1 MRIRTA
7 GLFAATM
14 FITVCL
20 SASLPA
26 GVRAADDM
34 AAECADGFA
43 LLASGQPDAAADQ
56 FELALDD
63 EACGRGLDLADR
75 QREAADDELKECTAL
90 AKKAADAASDTF
102 ATARTAALA
111 ACAEVV
117 RLDRSFAGK
126 VDEQLLSIEASV
138 PDGDDALDDAT
149 EWWSDGW
156 SNAQTAATVVG
167 QGLLVVVIAMPLLN
181 AIGVGIGRRGWRR
194 ARKFLRTHVLV
205 RSGVAL
211 ALAAAIVTALS
222 SNFGDRTWLVGLTVV
237 GFVLLGWVLAQ
248 RRRVRFDRFAGVD
261 GSSTPGSPVGPV
273 IATELARLTTTK
285 GGSVEVVDPFAA
297 AELDTDAIG
306 AISGPENKLV
316 AALVK
321 LFRALLQPGPDLV
334 VTGQLI
340 AAGKKGEGIVVQL
353 KHGRRTLA
361 SEVIYAAQF
370 APKSAAA
377 PAGKSETKDVPA
389 SASSHADL
397 ARPAAIWVLMAL
409 LREFEGNELGAV
421 AGLEGATHWRGL
433 ALQAA
438 AIEHVRAGAL
448 EQAKESYAKAWDTD
462 PTDRAT
468 RLGFA
473 LMLVRTASPDDLE
486 AVSGDLV
493 QTARDLS
500 FGAVT
505 KGVEPTSVHVKADA
519 TGVLALHA
527 MIVAKLNLFASRAAA
542 DGSAAVRDAEGLD
555 QVRQELAMLDAVLK
569 ADTSPL
575 DSESLAKLRDSCASM
590 KPFAQQLSPGLEQ
603 EFLATALQSIRGKYN
618 VAAYLATPLVRP
630 RREGDEQ
637 ASLSLLRAAVAHPT
651 FASYAKTDPFF
662 DSMRKNASFQK
673 LVHPSVAPVRPSGLA
688 GITVIGEHYS
698 ALLAAHEIDSLDEL
712 AEQSDE
718 RLQEYTSASPGLIR
732 SWKAVASLDALP
744 GIGARYANLLYLCGV
759 RSVADL
765 AGRNAVALRQLMDSL
780 GLAVGVSRVPSAA
793 TVQAWIT
800 SAGAEGV

>member
-7 GLFAATM
+7 GLFVATM

-20 SASLPA
+20 SASLAA

-43 LLASGQPDAAADQ
+43 LLASGQPDAAKDQ

-75 QREAADDELKECTAL
+75 QRDEADDALKECTTL
-90 AKKAADAASDTF
+90 AKKAADAVSDSFTK
-102 ATARTAALA
+102 ARTAALA

-117 RLDRSFAGK
+117 RLDRSLAGK
-126 VDEQLLSIEASV
+126 VDEQLLSIDTSV
-138 PDGDDALDDAT
+138 PDDDDALDGAT

-156 SNAQTAATVVG
+156 SNAQTVATVVG

-205 RSGVAL
+205 RAVVAVAL
-211 ALAAAIVTALS
+211 AASIVVALS

-261 GSSTPGSPVGPV
+261 GSATPGSPVGPV
-273 IATELARLTTTK
+273 IATELARLTQSK

-297 AELDTDAIG
+297 AELDSDAIG

-370 APKSAAA
+370 APKP
-377 PAGKSETKDVPA
+377 PAGPTKVDTKETPA
-389 SASSHADL
+389 PASSHADL

-409 LREFEGNELGAV
+409 LREFEGNELGKV

-433 ALQAA
+433 AQQAA
-438 AIEHVRAGAL
+438 AIEYVHAGAL
-448 EQAKESYAKAWDTD
+448 EQAKESYAKAWDSD

-473 LMLVRTASPDDLE
+473 MMLWRTATPDDVE
-486 AVSGDLV
+486 AVSIDLI
-493 QTARDLS
+493 QTARDLA
-500 FGAVT
+500 FGTVT
-505 KGVEPTSVHVKADA
+505 KGVEPTSVHVKTDA

-527 MIVAKLNLFASRAAA
+527 MIVAKLNLYASRATA
-542 DGSAAVRDAEGLD
+542 DGSAAASDAEGLD
-555 QVRQELAMLDAVLK
+555 LVRQELAMLDAVLK
-569 ADTSPL
+569 ADSSPL
-575 DSESLAKLRDSCASM
+575 DAESLAKLRDSCASM

-637 ASLSLLRAAVAHPT
+637 AALSLLRAAVAHPT

-662 DSMRKNASFQK
+662 NSMRKNAVFQK
-673 LVHPSVAPVRPSGLA
+673 LVDPSVASVRPSGLA

>member
-1 MRIRTA
+1 MRISSA

-14 FITVCL
+14 FTTVCL
-20 SASLPA
+20 SASLPS
-26 GVRAADDM
+26 GVHAADDM
-34 AAECADGFA
+34 APECVDGFA
-43 LLASGQPDAAADQ
+43 LLAQGQPDAAKDQ

-63 EACGRGLDLADR
+63 DACGRGLELVDR
-75 QREAADDELKECTAL
+75 QRDDADDALKECTSL
-90 AKKAADAASDTF
+90 AKTAADATAEKF
-102 ATARTAALA
+102 AKARTAALA

-117 RLDRSFAGK
+117 RLDRSLAGK
-126 VDEQLLSIEASV
+126 VDEQLLAIEQSV
-138 PDGDDALDDAT
+138 PDDDGDALSDAT

-156 SNAQTAATVVG
+156 SNAQTTARVVG

-194 ARKFLRTHVLV
+194 ARKFLRTHVLI
-205 RSGVAL
+205 RSFIAVAL
-211 ALAAAIVTALS
+211 AGGIVAALS
-222 SNFGDRTWLVGLTVV
+222 SNFGDNPWLVAVTAAA
-237 GFVLLGWVLAQ
+237 FVLLGWVLAQ

-261 GSSTPGSPVGPV
+261 GSATPGSPVGPV
-273 IATELARLTTTK
+273 IATELARLTSTK

-297 AELDTDAIG
+297 AELDSDAISS
-306 AISGPENKLV
+306 ISGPENKLV

-321 LFRALLQPGPDLV
+321 LFRAVLQPGPDLV
-334 VTGQLI
+334 VAGQLI

-370 APKSAAA
+370 AAQPT
-377 PAGKSETKDVPA
+377 PVGKSEGKDAPA
-389 SASSHADL
+389 ALASSHADL

-409 LREFEGNELGAV
+409 LREFEGEVDKV
-421 AGLEGATHWRGL
+421 AGLDGATHWRGL
-433 ALQAA
+433 AQQAA
-438 AIEHVRAGAL
+438 AIEHVHAGAF

-473 LMLVRTASPDDLE
+473 MMLWRAAPVDDLE
-486 AVSGDLV
+486 AVSGDLIL
-493 QTARDLS
+493 TARDLA
-500 FGAVT
+500 FGTVT
-505 KGVEPTSVHVKADA
+505 KGVEPTSAHVKPDA

-527 MIVAKLNLFASRAAA
+527 LIVAKLNLYASRAMA
-542 DGSAAVRDAEGLD
+542 DGSAAASDAAGLEEVRRD
-555 QVRQELAMLDAVLK
+555 LAMLDAVLR

-575 DSESLAKLRDSCASM
+575 DTESLTKLRDSCASM

-637 ASLSLLRAAVAHPT
+637 ASLGLLRAAVAHPT

-662 DSMRKNASFQK
+662 TTMRKNSAFQK
-673 LVHPSVAPVRPSGLA
+673 LVDPSTTPAHPSGLA

-698 ALLAAHEIDSLDEL
+698 TLLAAHEIHSLDEL

-744 GIGARYANLLYLCGV
+744 GIGPRYANLLYLCGV

-765 AGRNAVALRQLMDSL
+765 AGRNALALRQLMDSL

-793 TVQAWIT
+793 TVQAWIA
-800 SAGAEGV
+800 SAGAEGL

>member
-7 GLFAATM
+7 GLFVATT

-20 SASLPA
+20 WASLPSSVHA
-26 GVRAADDM
+26 VDDM
-34 AAECADGFA
+34 APECADGFA
-43 LLASGQPDAAADQ
+43 LLADGRPDAAEEQ
-56 FELALDD
+56 FQLALDD
-63 EACGRGLDLADR
+63 AACGRGLELADR
-75 QREAADDELKECTAL
+75 QRDSADDALDECTSL
-90 AKKAADAASDTF
+90 AKSAANAASDKF
-102 ATARTAALA
+102 DKARTEALA

-117 RLDRSFAGK
+117 RLDRSLAEEVG
-126 VDEQLLSIEASV
+126 EQLLSIEASV
-138 PDGDDALDDAT
+138 PDDDDALDDAT

-156 SNAQTAATVVG
+156 SNAQTIATVVG

-205 RSGVAL
+205 RSVVAAVL
-211 ALAAAIVTALS
+211 AIAIVAALS
-222 SNFGDRTWLVGLTVV
+222 SNFGDRSWLVGLTVV

-261 GSSTPGSPVGPV
+261 GSATPGSPVGPV
-273 IATELARLTTTK
+273 IATELARLTQTK

-340 AAGKKGEGIVVQL
+340 AAGKRGEGIVVQL

-370 APKSAAA
+370 GAKPTA
-377 PAGKSETKDVPA
+377 PASKADSKDAPA
-389 SASSHADL
+389 PASSHADL

-409 LREFEGNELGAV
+409 LREFEGNELGMV

-433 ALQAA
+433 AQQAA
-438 AIEHVRAGAL
+438 AIEHVRAGAF
-448 EQAKESYAKAWDTD
+448 EQARESYAKAWDSD

-486 AVSGDLV
+486 AVSNDLI
-493 QTARDLS
+493 QTARDLA

-505 KGVEPTSVHVKADA
+505 KGVEPTSVLVKPDA

-527 MIVAKLNLFASRAAA
+527 MIVAKLNLYASRAAA
-542 DGSAAVRDAEGLD
+542 DGSAAAGDAEGLD
-555 QVRQELAMLDAVLK
+555 QVRQELAMLDAVVK
-569 ADTSPL
+569 ADNSPL
-575 DSESLAKLRDSCASM
+575 DAESLAKLRDSCASM
-590 KPFAQQLSPGLEQ
+590 KPYAQQLSPGLEQ

-630 RREGDEQ
+630 RRDGDEQ

-651 FASYAKTDPFF
+651 FASYAKNDPFF
-662 DSMRKNASFQK
+662 NAMRKNASFQK
-673 LVHPSVAPVRPSGLA
+673 LVDPSVAPVRPSGLA

-712 AEQSDE
+712 AEQSDD

-800 SAGAEGV
+800 SAGADGV